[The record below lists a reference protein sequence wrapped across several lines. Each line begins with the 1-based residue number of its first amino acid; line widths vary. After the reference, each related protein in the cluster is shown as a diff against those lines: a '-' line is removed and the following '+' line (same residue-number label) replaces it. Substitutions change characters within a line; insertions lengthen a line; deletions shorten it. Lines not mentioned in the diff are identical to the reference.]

1 MEIEKVKLATNQ
13 KLLKDLNP
21 REVQRPL
28 LVSNNKKRIEEETE
42 SNSEFNV
49 NWDFKWN
56 FEVDKA
62 ETAVVGTMKLL
73 PNIGLSTSWWIFW

>member
-13 KLLKDLNP
+13 KLLKDLDP

-49 NWDFKWN
+49 N
-56 FEVDKA
+56 
-62 ETAVVGTMKLL
+62 
-73 PNIGLSTSWWIFW
+73 